1 MQKPIKQ
8 KELHMKKLIL
18 IPIYFLALFSAS
30 AQLNVTGQAS
40 LSVQPERTIVT
51 YSINET
57 RDSYD
62 EAISIMTKR
71 IDALTTSLTKIG
83 FKKEDIKTAN
93 FNIRQ
98 NRKYR
103 QGEPKGEE
111 YVASQTLE
119 IRFDHS
125 TKRLLEVLNKT
136 ASDESAPSVSI
147 AFGMSDEQ
155 EEKVKKELMKMA
167 VSDAKAKAEVLAE
180 ATGYKIKGIK
190 EINYG
195 GSSNSPRP
203 YTANMGMMKSFAESD
218 MSNFEAKDLT
228 ISDQVFISYE
238 IEK

>member
-1 MQKPIKQ
+1 
-8 KELHMKKLIL
+8 MKKLVF
-18 IPIYFLALFSAS
+18 IPIFFLAFLTAN

-40 LSVQPERTIVT
+40 IAVQPERTIIT
-51 YSINET
+51 YAVSET

-62 EAISIMTKR
+62 EAISLMTKR
-71 IDALTTSLTKIG
+71 IDALTNSLSKIG

-98 NRKYR
+98 TRKYR
-103 QGEPKGEE
+103 QGEPMGEE

-155 EEKVKKELMKMA
+155 EKKVKDQLMQKA
-167 VSDAKAKAEVLAE
+167 VADARAKAEILAS
-180 ATGYKIKGIK
+180 ATGYAIKGIK

-195 GSSNSPRP
+195 GTSNSPRP
-203 YTANMGMMKSFAESD
+203 YQANMGMMKTFAESD

-238 IEK
+238 IAK

>member
-1 MQKPIKQ
+1 
-8 KELHMKKLIL
+8 MKKLIL
-18 IPIYFLALFSAS
+18 IPIYFLAVLTVS

-40 LSVQPERTIVT
+40 ISVQPERTIVT

-62 EAISIMTKR
+62 EAISMMTER
-71 IDALTTSLTKIG
+71 IDALTKSLTRIG
-83 FKKEDIKTAN
+83 FEKEEIKTAN

-119 IRFDHS
+119 IRFNHS

-155 EEKVKKELMKMA
+155 EKTVKNQLIQRA
-167 VSDAKAKAEVLAE
+167 VADARAKAEVIAS
-180 ATGYKIKGIK
+180 ATGYQIKGIK

-195 GSSNSPRP
+195 GSSNRPRP
-203 YTANMGMMKSFAESD
+203 YAANMGMMKSFAESD
-218 MSNFEAKDLT
+218 ISNFEAKDLT
-228 ISDQVFISYE
+228 ISDQVFISYK

>member
-1 MQKPIKQ
+1 MVA
-8 KELHMKKLIL
+8 
-18 IPIYFLALFSAS
+18 AL
-30 AQLNVTGQAS
+30 AQLNVTGQAT
-40 LSVQPERTIVT
+40 LSVTPERTIIT

-62 EAISIMTKR
+62 EAIALMTKR
-71 IDALTTSLTKIG
+71 IDALTASLTKIG
-83 FKKEDIKTAN
+83 FDKEEIKTAN

-111 YVASQTLE
+111 YVASQMLE
-119 IRFDHS
+119 IRFNHS

-155 EEKVKKELMKMA
+155 EEKVKKQLMQMA
-167 VSDAKAKAEVLAE
+167 VADAKSKAEVLAE
-180 ATGYKIKGIK
+180 ATGYSIKGIK

-195 GSSNSPRP
+195 SSNSGPRP
-203 YTANMGMMKSFAESD
+203 YAANMGMMKTFAESD

>member
-1 MQKPIKQ
+1 
-8 KELHMKKLIL
+8 MKKLIL
-18 IPIYFLALFSAS
+18 IPFFFLGMLTAS

-40 LSVQPERTIVT
+40 LSIQPERTIIT

-62 EAISIMTKR
+62 QAISLMTQR
-71 IDALTTSLTKIG
+71 IDALTSSLVKIG
-83 FKKEDIKTAN
+83 FKKDDIKTAN

-155 EEKVKKELMKMA
+155 EKAVKQQLMKMA
-167 VSDAKAKAEVLAE
+167 VADAKTKADILAE
-180 ATGYKIKGIK
+180 ATGYGIKGIK

-195 GSSNSPRP
+195 GSSSGPRP
-203 YTANMGMMKSFAESD
+203 YAANMGMMKSFAESD

-228 ISDQVFISYE
+228 ITDQVFISYE